1 MKILPDGRYEL
12 CLPFKS
18 EAINLS
24 SNKDLTWKRHK
35 KMCERAQRNGILDDY
50 KVVFKE
56 REELEIIEKIEEK
69 GTQLLL
75 CIIREE
81 YWITGGRRTVRKIW
95 NACVKCR
102 RFKSK
107 SPMTDPVSLPSERVK
122 DATVFEEVG
131 VDLAGPLYVKR
142 GDKPARFLFKIPTA
156 DSKDLE
162 VRVSNHFRKRLRFRA
177 KVIEELKRRFRNEY
191 LGQLIQRQKQHPQ
204 SPSIQV
210 GDTVLIRDDWKKRL
224 QWPLARVIKW
234 IPGKNR
240 LVSGNDVTNPPHQK
254 VQQADSS
261 VNCPNP
267 DTLKAT
273 EQPQVTRCGRPV
285 KKPDKLN
292 LLTVTDV
299 FD

>member
-1 MKILPDGRYEL
+1 MKLLI
-12 CLPFKS
+12 S
-18 EAINLS
+18 NLS
-24 SNKDLTWKRHK
+24 VFREDRNIIRVKTQIT
-35 KMCERAQRNGILDDY
+35 ERIDAPNFLSPILLPNNCVFSQRLVEHFHLKNHHA
-50 KVVFKE
+50 
-56 REELEIIEKIEEK
+56 

-102 RFKSK
+102 RFKSI
-107 SPMTDPVSLPSERVK
+107 SLPSDRVK
-122 DATVFEEVG
+122 DTTVFEEVG
-131 VDLAGPLYVKR
+131 VDLADPLYVKR
-142 GDKPARFLFKIPTA
+142 GDKPARFLSKIPTA
-156 DSKDLE
+156 DTKDLE

-204 SPSIQV
+204 SSSIQV
-210 GDTVLIRDDWKKRL
+210 GVTVMIRDDWKKRL

-240 LVSGNDVTNPPHQK
+240 L